1 MVPGKLAEQ
10 IGELSVHEA
19 SALAQQMLAERI
31 DPFMICDEVMEGLR
45 IVGDKYN
52 NGKCF
57 IADLIVSGMLAQ
69 EIFSL
74 INDTVSSISC
84 EKIMGKVV
92 IGTIYEDIH
101 DIGKNLFCDRLRC
114 NGVDVIDLGVDVPVG
129 EFIAAVESHKPD
141 ILAVSTVMDNSFT
154 HIKDLIM
161 GLGKAG
167 ISGNIKIVVGGAA
180 ADARFVQ
187 MEGVHCLTN
196 DCRQGIDFC
205 LRILKEKKKSA

>member
-1 MVPGKLAEQ
+1 MAPGKLAEQ
-10 IGELSVHEA
+10 IGALSVNEA
-19 SALAQQMLAERI
+19 SAMARQMLAEKI
-31 DPFMICDEVMEGLR
+31 DPFVICDEVMDGLR

-52 NGKCF
+52 NGTCF

-69 EIFSL
+69 EIFSF
-74 INDTVSSISC
+74 INDAVMDISY
-84 EKIMGKVV
+84 EKVMGKVV

-101 DIGKNLFCDRLRC
+101 DIGKNLFCDCLRC
-114 NGVDVIDLGVDVPVG
+114 NGVNVIDLGVDVPVG
-129 EFIAAVESHKPD
+129 EFIAAAERHKPD
-141 ILAVSTVMDNSFT
+141 ILAISTVMDNSFT

-187 MEGVHCLTN
+187 LEGIHCLTN

-205 LRILKEKKKSA
+205 LRTLKEKSA